1 MTGSPKKHCKEEE
14 EGGGEGR
21 RGEGILGKVSNTQ
34 GGEMSMGEKLG
45 KTYVY
50 CYLDIISIV
59 LWIP

>member
-1 MTGSPKKHCKEEE
+1 MTGSPKKALQ
-14 EGGGEGR
+14 GGGGGDIRKSQQHTRGR
-21 RGEGILGKVSNTQ
+21 NVY

-59 LWIP
+59 LWIL

>member
-14 EGGGEGR
+14 EGGEGR

-34 GGEMSMGEKLG
+34 GNSSMGEKLG